1 MNYSQIFLLVLPWYA
16 CKSTRQTSFRAS
28 SLSNDAICGLSLLL
42 VLSFAPRGF
51 SSDTPVLPS
60 PQKPTLPNSNSTRNQ
75 VDEGPLSKCATSK
88 SLFYFVYSPNFV
100 SWPGVR
106 LYFSTTNV
114 RAPLERPSKLQLVHA
129 RLPPGFAPSA
139 TSQRPSQVHAA
150 FYRQGALQTYWFC
163 QGMTCSQVENDLL
176 LVSDSGKGGKRIRVL

>member
-1 MNYSQIFLLVLPWYA
+1 MNCSQIFLLVLPWYA
-16 CKSTRQTSFRAS
+16 CQSKGQTSFRAL

-42 VLSFAPRGF
+42 VLSLGPRGF
-51 SSDTPVLPS
+51 SPGTPVLPS

-75 VDEGPLSKCATSK
+75 VDEAPLSKCATSII
-88 SLFYFVYSPNFV
+88 LFIYLPNFV

-106 LYFSTTNV
+106 LYFSTTTV

-150 FYRQGALQTYWFC
+150 FYRQGTW
-163 QGMTCSQVENDLL
+163 
-176 LVSDSGKGGKRIRVL
+176 